1 MAGPG
6 SLPPNYREVR
16 YWKLTGNA
24 WNFLAINL
32 VSVACLVAFGIF
44 FLWFAAQFGELRE
57 STVGAGWIAGLVI
70 GTVLTL
76 VLHELTHGAAMSLF
90 GARPKY
96 GVLWKSLVA
105 YATAPGHAFT
115 RGQYLTVSLAPLV
128 GLSVL
133 AMVAMVSLAGSSL
146 VWLLALC
153 AALNAAGAGGDMWMS
168 VIVLRCP
175 PSAYI
180 VDERDGMRIFL
191 PA

>member
-1 MAGPG
+1 VAGLG
-6 SLPPNYREVR
+6 TLPPNYSEVR

-24 WNFLAINL
+24 WNFLAINA
-32 VSVACLVAFGIF
+32 VAVACLVAFGVF
-44 FLWFAAQFGELRE
+44 FLWFAVQFGELRQA
-57 STVGAGWIAGLVI
+57 TVGAGWIAGLVI

-76 VLHELTHGAAMSLF
+76 ALHELAHGAAMSLF
-90 GARPKY
+90 GARPRY

-128 GLSVL
+128 GLSLSAML
-133 AMVAMVSLAGSSL
+133 AIVGLAGSSL

-168 VIVLRCP
+168 VIVFRCP
-175 PSAYI
+175 RSAYI
-180 VDERDGMRIFL
+180 VDERDGIRIFL
-191 PA
+191 PT